1 VIYLGELHP
10 PFLMEIVAYTTP
22 GCFYCDQLKELFK
35 RANLEYTIN
44 TISTIEQKNEMK
56 MKYPLANSYPYVI
69 IDGEVIGGLVE
80 TARFLVKKGLVSS
93 KKK

>member
-1 VIYLGELHP
+1 
-10 PFLMEIVAYTTP
+10 MEIVAYTTP

-35 RANLEYTIN
+35 RADLEYTVTTVN
-44 TISTIEQKNEMK
+44 TIEQKNEMK
-56 MKYPLANSYPYVI
+56 LKYPLANSYPYVI

>member
-1 VIYLGELHP
+1 
-10 PFLMEIVAYTTP
+10 MEIVAYTTP

-35 RANLEYTIN
+35 RADLEYTVN
-44 TISTIEQKNEMK
+44 TVNTIEQKNEMK
-56 MKYPLANSYPYVI
+56 LKYPLANSYPYVI
-69 IDGEVIGGLVE
+69 IDGQVIGGLVE